1 MPWGF
6 RRSPRLLTDRRRPR
20 VSWPCDYAQAVP
32 CSSGSRDLT
41 VDTRVFSDGW
51 HKLRVQATDG
61 AGNTRSIDRGLLLD
75 NHAPAQ
81 PLGLQVDGGTGWRSS
96 PTFTLRWT
104 EPRQPA
110 APVVRAFITLCP
122 AIQTEPCT
130 PPRSLGHVRSAAIRV
145 PHAGQ
150 WRARVWLADAAGNTS
165 VANASEVPLRVDD
178 EPPTVTLQSPTV
190 DRPAEIPVTS
200 EDNASGLA
208 TREVLLRRR
217 GSTAWISLPITVRP
231 DGFVARV
238 EDEDFADGVYE
249 LRARAVDVA
258 GNERSTDRRADG
270 GLAEIALPLRL
281 RTTLRVGRPTRVK
294 ARGARGRYRVKLVER
309 PKARYGKTIPL
320 RGRLSSPGG
329 NPLAHRDIQVFE
341 QTRLPASPWRLI
353 ATITTSRTGRFTFK
367 ALRGPSRTLRF
378 RFGGSETIRGGT
390 ADVRLAVRAVTSL
403 HVNRPSVVNGEDV
416 RFRGRLQGRGI
427 PASGKLIELQAFAR
441 GRWLTFATTRA
452 NGHTGRW
459 SYSYRFS
466 ATRGNVRYRFRAR
479 IPRDAGYPYETGVSR
494 QVAVKVKG
502 L

>member
-1 MPWGF
+1 M
-6 RRSPRLLTDRRRPR
+6 
-20 VSWPCDYAQAVP
+20 
-32 CSSGSRDLT
+32 
-41 VDTRVFSDGW
+41 
-51 HKLRVQATDG
+51 
-61 AGNTRSIDRGLLLD
+61 
-75 NHAPAQ
+75 
-81 PLGLQVDGGTGWRSS
+81 
-96 PTFTLRWT
+96 
-104 EPRQPA
+104 
-110 APVVRAFITLCP
+110 
-122 AIQTEPCT
+122 
-130 PPRSLGHVRSAAIRV
+130 
-145 PHAGQ
+145 
-150 WRARVWLADAAGNTS
+150 
-165 VANASEVPLRVDD
+165 RVDD

-217 GSTAWISLPITVRP
+217 GSTAWISLPIPCGRRVRR
-231 DGFVARV
+231 RV

-258 GNERSTDRRADG
+258 GNERQPIGARR

-441 GRWLTFATTRA
+441 GRWLTLANNARERTHRPVVVLLPILGNARQRALSVPRAHSCGCRLSLRDRSFAP
-452 NGHTGRW
+452 GRGQGEGVVI
-459 SYSYRFS
+459 SSRPQLP
-466 ATRGNVRYRFRAR
+466 ATREYLASERA
-479 IPRDAGYPYETGVSR
+479 IGE
-494 QVAVKVKG
+494 
-502 L
+502 